1 MLISNSYYTYT
12 TDQQYVWWNAS
23 INSSSNSE
31 SIFELEMI
39 NVNKNLNPVSLRA
52 FIDTEDRFN
61 KNDWKQSYFN
71 IFNENDEVVGFGYIN
86 IKEA

>member
-23 INSSSNSE
+23 INSSSNLDT
-31 SIFELEMI
+31 IFELEMI
-39 NVNKNLNPVSLRA
+39 NVNKNLNPVSLKA
-52 FIDTEDRFN
+52 FIDTEDRAN
-61 KNDWKQSYFN
+61 SNDRQFFN